1 MESLARHCKSIQRL
15 TLAGIHLTGAGLLTV
30 LRGTGSSLKYLE
42 LCDCPK
48 VNRDENAM
56 MSIPRFCSS
65 LEELVLDE
73 TLESGKLNKRCLEY
87 LQSRISLVRVL
98 DGDDY

>member
-1 MESLARHCKSIQRL
+1 M
-15 TLAGIHLTGAGLLTV
+15 HLTGAGLLSV

-42 LCDCPK
+42 LGDCPK

-73 TLESGKLNKRCLEY
+73 TPEGGKLSKRCLEY
-87 LQSRISLVRVL
+87 LQSRISVVHFL
-98 DGDDY
+98 DDDSYLSN